1 MMERRRER
9 KAKGRP
15 SRKPKGLQ
23 SPSPQHIFACSV
35 DRFRSKAKSR
45 FKLRY
50 AISLLFF
57 LLFFF
62 LIMKT
67 VPQLFVGFQV
77 LVRVSYA

>member
-35 DRFRSKAKSR
+35 DRFRCKAKRR

-50 AISLLFF
+50 VISFF
-57 LLFFF
+57 IAFFF

-67 VPQLFVGFQV
+67 VPQLFVDFQV
-77 LVRVSYA
+77 LVRLCYV